1 MVSVHRL
8 SVKLF
13 LSMSLPYQAGDRD
26 LLVDVDWSAMPGH
39 RVGLVGANGMRTAP
53 VLLLRPP
60 PSLRQAHAFAYLPA
74 TGCGKSTLLR
84 CLCGQ
89 RNVNNGRL
97 VVGTNV
103 EVQLCRAA
111 MRRC

>member
-1 MVSVHRL
+1 
-8 SVKLF
+8 
-13 LSMSLPYQAGDRD
+13 
-26 LLVDVDWSAMPGH
+26 MPGH

-53 VLLLRPP
+53 VQPLCPP
-60 PSLRQAHAFAYLPA
+60 PSLCQADAIAHLPA

-103 EVQLCRAA
+103 EVQLCCYA
-111 MRRC
+111 MRLC